1 MGTAKALLSIL
12 LVHTFN
18 LRSRCKVRS
27 SLWSV
32 TLHLGRWV
40 TLDHPHACPSFPSPD
55 VPCQDLL
62 ANLDAFFAE
71 PTPQL
76 LHKLQG
82 PCPGLSLTPSRRT
95 PSRAMSS
102 CSTASE
108 TNCKRVTHRS
118 LSCRVATLLVRLPP
132 PHIPRHHSTTPHQV
146 VIWLPRLRF
155 ELHIYTLKRKL
166 EEKCLFGF
174 LLPALRCVDR
184 LLRGCLEKLDILM
197 DTQNTQ

>member
-1 MGTAKALLSIL
+1 MQSTVITMVCDFASRAMGHVGSP
-12 LVHTFN
+12 
-18 LRSRCKVRS
+18 SR
-27 SLWSV
+27 L
-32 TLHLGRWV
+32 
-40 TLDHPHACPSFPSPD
+40 PSFPSPD
-55 VPCQDLL
+55 VPCQDSL

-132 PHIPRHHSTTPHQV
+132 LHIPRHHSTTPHQV

-155 ELHIYTLKRKL
+155 ELHIPLKGNSRRSV
-166 EEKCLFGF
+166 CLGF
-174 LLPALRCVDR
+174 FYLHCVAWTVFYAVVW
-184 LLRGCLEKLDILM
+184 KS
-197 DTQNTQ
+197 